1 MVESTHTIILRLQQ
15 GACVCLHCL
24 SVTAAVVGTQQV
36 CDARVYYICIILD
49 SFNVYVGL
57 SAVHSF
63 IILLNSIAFTTVV
76 RVIYL
81 WRFRLYFPSTLISE
95 LRVCVDHPKG
105 FSCKGVSG
113 VACDVIRV
121 LALCKMNS
129 QT

>member
-15 GACVCLHCL
+15 GACVCLYCL

-63 IILLNSIAFTTVV
+63 IILNSIAFTYVV

-81 WRFRLYFPSTLISE
+81 WRFRLYFPSTVISE
-95 LRVCVDHPKG
+95 LATC
-105 FSCKGVSG
+105 
-113 VACDVIRV
+113 
-121 LALCKMNS
+121 LC
-129 QT
+129 